1 MQTLSPE
8 WRETVLPD
16 DPEHVREIVSS
27 TGFFSQ
33 DEIDIAVDLVAE
45 RLEKGI
51 ESGYHFIFAEVD
63 GKTVGYTCFGP
74 IPATQGSYDLYWI
87 AVHNDYRGAGI
98 GKQLL
103 AISEAA
109 IRQLGGARI
118 YIETSGRDQYN
129 STRAFYLRCTYTEA
143 AILTD
148 FYAPGD
154 AKYIYVKKNLIY
166 LPEIS

>member
-8 WRETVLPD
+8 WRNAVHPE

-33 DEIDIAVDLVAE
+33 DEIDIAVELVTE

-51 ESGYHFIFAEVD
+51 ESGYHFIFAEAA
-63 GKTVGYTCFGP
+63 GKTVGYACFGP
-74 IPATQGSYDLYWI
+74 IPATQKNYDLYWI
-87 AVHNDYRGAGI
+87 AVQNDYRGAGI

-103 AISEAA
+103 NISEEA
-109 IRQLGGARI
+109 IYQLGGARV
-118 YIETSGRDQYN
+118 YIETSGRDQYV
-129 STRAFYLRCTYTEA
+129 STRAFYLRCAYMEDA
-143 AILTD
+143 VLDD

-154 AKYIYVKKNLIY
+154 AKYIYVKKI
-166 LPEIS
+166 